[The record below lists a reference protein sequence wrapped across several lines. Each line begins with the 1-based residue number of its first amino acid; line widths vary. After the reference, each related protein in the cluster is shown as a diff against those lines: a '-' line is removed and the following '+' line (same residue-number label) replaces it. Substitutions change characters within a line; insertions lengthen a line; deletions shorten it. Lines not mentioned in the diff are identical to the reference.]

1 MGVVNIER
9 LRVAKELDKDIEI
22 HELWRVIQKR
32 KTRL

>member
-1 MGVVNIER
+1 VGVVNIEC
-9 LRVAKELDKDIEI
+9 LRVTNELDKNIEI